1 MLQRRSVLRAARL
14 DETSRERALALGWL
28 TLRLEA
34 ATQGDA
40 PRPLLVHDSHL
51 RVVSAR
57 MIVLPGGHY
66 PY

>member
-14 DETSRERALALGWL
+14 DETSREGVLALGWL

-34 ATQGDA
+34 ATGGA
-40 PRPLLVHDSHL
+40 PRPLLVQDGHL

-57 MIVLPGGHY
+57 MLVLPGSHY